1 MLFVGFVR
9 VPLIIAAFV
18 PVTPPV
24 NPPVTA
30 GADQLYNVPEGTIPL
45 VPFVGVT
52 VKLVPLQITLV
63 IAVTTAV
70 GFTVTVTVNVV
81 PLQLPETGVTI

>member
-1 MLFVGFVR
+1 M
-9 VPLIIAAFV
+9 
-18 PVTPPV
+18 
-24 NPPVTA
+24 
-30 GADQLYNVPEGTIPL
+30 